1 MENKKYGLVEEYYNR
16 FGELAFGEIDKEH
29 YYLLK
34 GHEYNRNINEKLL
47 DKLRSDF
54 NSNLTSEEYPFEA
67 PVVIFIEKE
76 GNFKI
81 IQGHHRA
88 IVCKEQG
95 RNIRFTV
102 TKEDDPE
109 KGQDYKDSIW
119 DTDDKVDKRVKQENK
134 YYIEAK
140 EIVGKTNG
148 KYSYQDINI
157 MFTGKEK
164 SIVSEEFEFTEEERK
179 IALQVMEKYEQWDKI
194 MDYTEHQNTK
204 KANGKILKI
213 FRLLLTNNRYKALFD
228 WEEFMICSKLRKR
241 DNFYITYGSKIT
253 RDTEVKFMIQDICS
267 YSEKIAFRF

>member
-1 MENKKYGLVEEYYNR
+1 
-16 FGELAFGEIDKEH
+16 
-29 YYLLK
+29 
-34 GHEYNRNINEKLL
+34 
-47 DKLRSDF
+47 
-54 NSNLTSEEYPFEA
+54 
-67 PVVIFIEKE
+67 
-76 GNFKI
+76 
-81 IQGHHRA
+81 
-88 IVCKEQG
+88 
-95 RNIRFTV
+95 
-102 TKEDDPE
+102 
-109 KGQDYKDSIW
+109 
-119 DTDDKVDKRVKQENK
+119 
-134 YYIEAK
+134 
-140 EIVGKTNG
+140 
-148 KYSYQDINI
+148 